1 VDDCEPPLTRT
12 AASFTRGLCRSI
24 FAPAIKTSAMC
35 THVLH
40 RWHNGDRDGAA
51 RNYRRAIGYGSDAA
65 ALARSWPSSVFA
77 THPSTGR
84 PEQVPVPLLLSKE
97 LSFTRSNLAV
107 LEGMSRE
114 PIPGPQFQRTTTAA
128 PSDACPTLVEM
139 LERLDI
145 AAGRVTGA
153 VCDACSTPR
162 QPDAALKT
170 CSRCR
175 LAACVT
181 APLRASQLPHV
192 EVTCQ
197 PTGTAAL
204 SASRCTGIYTAA
216 CAAPR
221 APSCRVT
228 L

>member
-1 VDDCEPPLTRT
+1 MRT

-35 THVLH
+35 TYVLH

-65 ALARSWPSSVFA
+65 ALARAWPSSVFA

-84 PEQVPVPLLLSKE
+84 PEQVPVPLLLSQE
-97 LSFTRSNLAV
+97 LSFTRGNLAV
-107 LEGMSRE
+107 LEGTSRE
-114 PIPGPQFQRTTTAA
+114 PIPGPQFHRTTTVA
-128 PSDACPTLVEM
+128 PSDACPTLEM

-145 AAGRVTGA
+145 ATGRVTGS

-162 QPDAALKT
+162 QPDAALKM

-181 APLRASQLPHV
+181 AHLPASHLPHV
-192 EVTCQ
+192 CVSQ